1 MSMDNSV
8 ISLFKDITTLN
19 DITIDTIV
27 NYLVEYGQSD
37 PRFRLGET
45 IKYSPSE
52 IGRILKN
59 KFTVENKFNSL
70 SDQELIKRVK
80 ETLEGFTFADEKN
93 EILLK
98 VFIERFEFKMN
109 EEAKRNI
116 GNLQA
121 CACACERNESE

>member
-1 MSMDNSV
+1 MDNSV
-8 ISLFKDITTLN
+8 ITLFKDITTLN

-45 IKYSPSE
+45 IKYSPTE

-59 KFTVENKFNSL
+59 KFAVENKFNSL

-80 ETLEGFTFADEKN
+80 ETLEGSTFADEKN

-98 VFIERFEFKMN
+98 VFVDRFESKVN
-109 EEAKRNI
+109 EENKRNI
-116 GNLQA
+116 GNIQT
-121 CACACERNESE
+121 CACEHNESE

>member
-1 MSMDNSV
+1 MDNSA
-8 ISLFKDITTLN
+8 INLFKDTTTIP
-19 DITIDTIV
+19 DIIIDTIV

-45 IKYSPSE
+45 IKYSPTE

-59 KFTVENKFNSL
+59 KFAVENKFNSL

-80 ETLEGFTFADEKN
+80 EMVEKFTFMDEKN

-98 VFIERFEFKMN
+98 VFVERFEFKAFKAN
-109 EEAKRNI
+109 EEIKRNT
-116 GNLQA
+116 GNIQM
-121 CACACERNESE
+121 CACERNKSE